1 MSKQLSR
8 IKKTK
13 QLYILSDCSSYYD
26 YTISLKTQSSYT
38 LFSQDFNNHF
48 FWIDSIKQVNLSDNL
63 ALLKFRN
70 RYL

>member
-13 QLYILSDCSSYYD
+13 QLYILSDGSSYYD